1 MNNQSLFYT
10 WQNYRC
16 AYEFHE
22 ESATEKV
29 ALLLIHPIGVGL
41 SCQFWHPFI
50 KTWLK
55 SATKYPIYNPD
66 LLGCGDCDLPK
77 VAYFPL
83 DWAEQLNYFLTNIIQ
98 TPVVIVCQGGL
109 FPIAIDL
116 INICSQPELI
126 KGLILASPP
135 TIRFIS
141 EDKPYW
147 QQKLTW
153 NLFLNA
159 PIIGTNFYKYARRRQ
174 FLENFSTRQ
183 LFANSQ
189 SVDETWLTTL
199 EKGAENLNTR
209 YAVYSFLAGFWR
221 QDYRAKMS
229 KIKQPTF
236 IVMGDQTSSV
246 GKNKQAETPQARLN
260 FYLDQFQD
268 SEGVI
273 ISGRNVLP
281 YESPLEFASVSIN
294 FLNKIL

>member
-1 MNNQSLFYT
+1 
-10 WQNYRC
+10 
-16 AYEFHE
+16 
-22 ESATEKV
+22 
-29 ALLLIHPIGVGL
+29 
-41 SCQFWHPFI
+41 
-50 KTWLK
+50 
-55 SATKYPIYNPD
+55 
-66 LLGCGDCDLPK
+66 
-77 VAYFPL
+77 
-83 DWAEQLNYFLTNIIQ
+83 
-98 TPVVIVCQGGL
+98 
-109 FPIAIDL
+109 
-116 INICSQPELI
+116 
-126 KGLILASPP
+126 
-135 TIRFIS
+135 
-141 EDKPYW
+141 
-147 QQKLTW
+147 
-153 NLFLNA
+153 
-159 PIIGTNFYKYARRRQ
+159 

-260 FYLDQFQD
+260 FYLDQFQN
-268 SEGVI
+268 SEGII